1 MTYKIYLREGN
12 DCRLVAE
19 ANGEMLPIPNRGE
32 LWPLVLDEQE
42 ILCEIEEVGDLR
54 LGLDGRTILSQ
65 DIFVHK
71 LAADQLSNSG

>member
-12 DCRLVAE
+12 DSRLIAE

-32 LWPLVLDEQE
+32 LWPVVLAGQE

-54 LGLDGRTILSQ
+54 LGVDGRTILSQ

-71 LAADQLSNSG
+71 LAADKSSNPG

>member
-19 ANGEMLPIPNRGE
+19 DNVEMWPIPNRGE
-32 LWPLVLDEQE
+32 RWPVVLDGQE
-42 ILCEIEEVGDLR
+42 TLCEIEDIGELR

-71 LAADQLSNSG
+71 LAADKSSNPD